1 MWVTVSSL
9 MTTSWATCSGK
20 MASSSIVSSMIT
32 DGWRMLLS
40 LLMTCCSLLKSVWK
54 NPLDT
59 FSIWAWCQ
67 LVCNHKVRKTTLH
80 FLHTS
85 LVGVVYLSFGPEA
98 TNLLIQLIGLSEKC
112 RNKHGLKVGWVEEH
126 RNIFPE
132 PTLGWGDTLIAG
144 VCINKSAENS
154 VTPWSVGERVF

>member
-1 MWVTVSSL
+1 M
-9 MTTSWATCSGK
+9 
-20 MASSSIVSSMIT
+20 
-32 DGWRMLLS
+32 
-40 LLMTCCSLLKSVWK
+40 
-54 NPLDT
+54 
-59 FSIWAWCQ
+59 
-67 LVCNHKVRKTTLH
+67 CNHRVRKTTLH

-112 RNKHGLKVGWVEEH
+112 RNKHGLKVGWVKEH

-154 VTPWSVGERVF
+154 VTP